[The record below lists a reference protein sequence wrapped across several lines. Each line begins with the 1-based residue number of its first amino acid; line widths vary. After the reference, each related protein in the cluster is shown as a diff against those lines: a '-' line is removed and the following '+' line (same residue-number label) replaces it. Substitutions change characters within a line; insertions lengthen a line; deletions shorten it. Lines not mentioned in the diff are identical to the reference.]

1 MRIGIDASSILPIR
15 TGVGNYTLNL
25 LNSLLR
31 VDENNEYIIFMNS
44 YSQLTPELPF
54 LKKPNVKV
62 KRFHIIGP
70 LLLHLWRFFNAP
82 PIELFVNKVDI
93 FHSPAGIII
102 PQLKG
107 KRVVTIHDLYF
118 MEHPENTDFLGGR
131 YLYHTLPHK
140 IHKVDKIIAVSH
152 STKSAIVKYL
162 KVPPE
167 KITVIYEGVDFTRF
181 RRIYDKATLGL
192 IREEYC
198 LPSQFILTVT
208 TIEPRKNIEGLLFA
222 YRRLKQILNNPPKL
236 VVVGRKGLKG
246 DKITETIHQLGL
258 YRDVIFTGYVSDDH
272 LPLIYNNALVF
283 VFPSLSEGFGLPV
296 LEAMACGL
304 PVVSSDIPAL
314 REIASDVAVF
324 VDPTNY
330 YLMAEKLKELI
341 ISHKLR
347 HQLQEKSLQQAR
359 HFSWESC
366 ARKTLHLYKEITLG
380 VRPQNH

>member
-1 MRIGIDASSILPIR
+1 MRIGIDASCILPIR

-25 LNSLLR
+25 LKSLLR
-31 VDENNEYIIFMNS
+31 LDDKNEYVIFLNSFSQTMN
-44 YSQLTPELPF
+44 PEFHF
-54 LKKPNVKV
+54 LRKPNVKV

-70 LLLHLWRFFNAP
+70 FLWQMWRFFNAP
-82 PIELFVNKVDI
+82 PIEVFVNKVDV
-93 FHSPAGIII
+93 FHSPTGVII

-107 KRVVTIHDLYF
+107 KRLITIHDLYF
-118 MEHPENTDFLGGR
+118 MEHPEETDVLGGK
-131 YLYHTLPHK
+131 YLYHTLPRK
-140 IHKVDKIIAVSH
+140 IHKVDKIISVSH
-152 STKSAIVKYL
+152 STKSAIIKYL

-181 RRIYDKATLGL
+181 RRVYDKTLLNL

-208 TIEPRKNIEGLLFA
+208 TIEPRKNVEGLLFA

-236 VVVGRKGLKG
+236 VIVGRKGLKA
-246 DKITETIHQLGL
+246 DKITETVHQLGL

-304 PVVSSDIPAL
+304 PVVCSDIPAL
-314 REIASDVAVF
+314 REIAGDVAIF
-324 VDPTNY
+324 VDPENY
-330 YLMAEKLKELI
+330 YLMAEKLKEVI

-366 ARKTLHLYKEITLG
+366 ARKTLNLYLSLVNEH
-380 VRPQNH
+380 QNQ